1 MSVDNDPRSIPEVI
15 SAVAGDLANLVRK
28 EGELVRAEVSEKISD
43 AAKAGTQM
51 SIGAA
56 LLLGGFLTLMAAV
69 VIGLA
74 HFMDPFWAA
83 LVVGV
88 VAGLVGYSLVKGAAK
103 KVTPGALAPDR
114 ATRQLKQDAQLVKE
128 QVR

>member
-15 SAVAGDLANLVRK
+15 SAVASDLANLVRK

-51 SIGAA
+51 SLGAA
-56 LLLGGFLTLMAAV
+56 LLLGGFLTLMAAAV
-69 VIGLA
+69 LGLS

-83 LVVGV
+83 LVVGL

-103 KVTPGALAPDR
+103 KVTPGSLAPDR
-114 ATRQLKQDAQLVKE
+114 AARQLKQDAQFVKE